1 MTNDE
6 DLVDLIQGGDEA
18 AFAELVGRYHPRLV
32 RLAQSVVGSHPVAEE
47 VAQETWLAVLRGL
60 PHFERRSSLRT
71 WVFRICVNRARST
84 GGREHRSV
92 PVDTGGPTV
101 DPGRFTAD
109 GAWAAPPGDWTEAVD
124 DRMLAAGLLPL
135 VWAAIEDL
143 PDTQRQVVTLRDIEG
158 LSSNDVCDVL
168 SITAANERVL
178 LHRGR
183 SRIRSS
189 LETRLKDR

>member
-1 MTNDE
+1 VTSDE

-18 AFAELVGRYHPRLV
+18 AFTQLVGRYHNRFV
-32 RLAQSVVGSHPVAEE
+32 RLAQSVVGSHPIAEE

-60 PHFERRSSLRT
+60 PQFERRSSLQT
-71 WVFRICVNRARST
+71 WMFRICVNRARSS
-84 GGREHRSV
+84 GGREHRTV
-92 PVDTGGPTV
+92 PIDTGGPTV
-101 DPGRFTAD
+101 DPARFSTD
-109 GAWAAPPGDWTEAVD
+109 GAWAAPPEDWTDAVD
-124 DRMLAAGLLPL
+124 DRMVASGLIPH
-135 VWAAIEDL
+135 VSAAIDDL
-143 PDTQRQVVTLRDIEG
+143 PELQRQVVTLRDIEG

-183 SRIRSS
+183 SRVRSS